1 MWCISTIKFSILING
16 TPVDFF
22 GSTRGVRQGDSLSP
36 LLFDIVME
44 ALSCMLD
51 AIAILGQFLGFLVGN
66 LAGTLLTVS
75 HLLFADD
82 TLNFL

>member
-1 MWCISTIKFSILING
+1 
-16 TPVDFF
+16 
-22 GSTRGVRQGDSLSP
+22 
-36 LLFDIVME
+36 ME

-66 LAGTLLTVS
+66 LTGTLLTVS